1 MIKIWSK
8 IAHIFSNAL
17 QNKHT
22 LLFIS
27 IIFFNNTNFIILN
40 FFSSIFKKKNVF
52 LNHRKNS
59 CRGSSK
65 IISFALTRGLT
76 SDNTPFVRFIFDKKC
91 LKFNDSHNS
100 GKPISRRYGEKL
112 FDFLTSFSQFL
123 TSSQRSF

>member
-1 MIKIWSK
+1 M
-8 IAHIFSNAL
+8 HIFFPMRYKINIHSYSFPSSSL
-17 QNKHT
+17 IIPISSFQISF
-22 LLFIS
+22 LLF
-27 IIFFNNTNFIILN
+27 F
-40 FFSSIFKKKNVF
+40 KKNVF

>member
-1 MIKIWSK
+1 M
-8 IAHIFSNAL
+8 HIFFPMRYKINIHSYSFPSSSSTIPISSF
-17 QNKHT
+17 QISFI
-22 LLFIS
+22 LF
-27 IIFFNNTNFIILN
+27 
-40 FFSSIFKKKNVF
+40 FKKKNVF

-91 LKFNDSHNS
+91 LKFHDSHNS
-100 GKPISRRYGEKL
+100 GKPISRRYREKL

>member
-1 MIKIWSK
+1 M
-8 IAHIFSNAL
+8 HIFFPMRYKINIHSYSFPSSSSTIPISSF
-17 QNKHT
+17 QISF
-22 LLFIS
+22 LLF
-27 IIFFNNTNFIILN
+27 L
-40 FFSSIFKKKNVF
+40 KKKNVF

-91 LKFNDSHNS
+91 LKFHDSHNS

>member
-1 MIKIWSK
+1 M
-8 IAHIFSNAL
+8 HIFFPMRYKINIHSYSFPSSSSTIPISSF
-17 QNKHT
+17 QISF
-22 LLFIS
+22 LLF
-27 IIFFNNTNFIILN
+27 L
-40 FFSSIFKKKNVF
+40 KKKNVF

-91 LKFNDSHNS
+91 LKFHDSHNS
-100 GKPISRRYGEKL
+100 EKPISRRYGEKL